1 VPGDLR
7 IGVLG
12 PLEVR
17 AGPGLPVVEVAGP
30 RLRRLL
36 LRLALDPGRV
46 VTTGQLV
53 DAVWDRDP
61 PAGAANALQA
71 LVSRLRRLLPDA
83 VGSSPAGYRLAVPA
97 EAVDAVRFEALAQ
110 AGRERLGGDP
120 GRARELLGEALEL
133 WRGPAMADAAT
144 AAFAGPAVA
153 RLEDLRLAAL
163 EDRVEADLAFGAGDR
178 LVAELE
184 ELVAAHPLRERLG
197 GQLLRALAMAGRQ
210 ADALGAYERL
220 RARLADE
227 LGIDPSPE
235 LQALHVAVLRGEL
248 TPKGPATTPGT
259 GPPAPAAGTAGP
271 DPTAPAPRTN
281 LRSPITSFVGR
292 GDDLTRITGAFATAR
307 LVTLIRPGGAGK
319 TRLAA
324 EAAGRLLDRMP
335 NGVWL
340 VELASVA
347 APVDLPQAVLSLL
360 GARELRLLATPG
372 TTAIAPLDRLV
383 EAIGNRRMLLVADN
397 CEHLVEAAAK
407 LVDHLLARCP
417 GLSVLATSREP
428 LGIAGEVLHPV
439 GPLAV
444 PDGEV
449 APAAALAYP
458 AVRLLADRGA
468 AARPGFTVDAA
479 TVGPVLRICRAL
491 DGMPLAI
498 ELAAARL
505 HALAPTQIA
514 ARLDDRF
521 RLLADGRR
529 TAGGRHQTLRA
540 VIYWSWELL
549 GQAEQVLLRR
559 LSVFAGG
566 ATQEAAERV
575 CAGPGP
581 AGPAAD
587 EVLYLLAGLVAKS
600 LVVAADG
607 DGAGVRYRMLETVR
621 AYGAE
626 RLAEAGEDQAL
637 ARAHAAWFLELAEA
651 AEPELRRRDQ
661 LRWLDRLAAERD
673 NLHAALRWATDS
685 GDADTAL
692 RLAAALGWYW
702 TLTSARTE
710 GLEWSAK
717 TLTLPGGDPATRA
730 QVLAFRAL
738 TVLSGGIDLEPAL
751 AMGAEAMTAL
761 DALPADDPRRSHPVL
776 TILPALLAMFGNDD
790 QTALA
795 RLAADHDHPD
805 PWMAATAHLLTGV
818 LQVNLGE
825 AAAAERAF
833 ATALARFDALGER
846 WGAGQAM
853 IARAD
858 LAATRGQHE
867 QAMAALEDAM
877 EALAGLGDREDVGQV
892 LIRRAGE
899 RARAGQVAEA
909 EADLDAA
916 DRLAHEVGAE
926 DQKLYVRLT
935 RADLARWRGRLDE
948 ARALLD
954 GALAEYRRGGF
965 PVEQVHAV
973 ALVALGLIEVAA
985 GDLAAARECYD
996 QGLRAAVAT
1005 RDRPVIARVT
1015 VLGAAVALAA
1025 GDPRRRPGVRPGPPA
1040 RGRAA
1045 PRGGAGRSGRRG
1057 QLRRRNARRASG
1069 AATAAIAADQ
1079 ARAPRAGAATSPPT
1093 SRPRTAS
1100 TSRVAGL
1107 TATQACIQPGMVATG
1122 TKALEAKVRGNTT
1135 TNPSIITFSG
1145 SSTSMATST
1154 GSHEKAQATATS
1166 RATAASTLT
1175 RLVWTRKPSRVPT
1188 PSRMAI
1194 DQTWRTTSAAIR
1206 PARGAERA
1214 MGRLRKRSKTPLVMS
1229 VLRATP
1235 VFMVRNRAFWVMMPA
1250 RPNCRKALGEPE
1262 MAPPNTNANRAT
1274 NISGCRLRSA
1284 SSMGLWRIW
1293 TRLRQARVRVWRTA
1307 SSGPT
1312 RSWRTGAGVPAAG
1325 WVMVVVMP
1333 RSDRRRRSGGR

>member
-1 VPGDLR
+1 MPGELR
-7 IGVLG
+7 IAVLG

-53 DAVWDRDP
+53 DAVWDQDP

-71 LVSRLRRLLPDA
+71 LVSRLRRLLPG
-83 VGSSPAGYRLAVPA
+83 VLESSAAGYRLAVPA
-97 EAVDAVRFEALAQ
+97 EAVDAVRFEALAR
-110 AGRERLGGDP
+110 AGRECLGSDP
-120 GRARELLGEALEL
+120 GRARELLGEALDL
-133 WRGPAMADAAT
+133 WRGPALADAAT
-144 AAFAGPAVA
+144 AAFAGPAVV
-153 RLEDLRLAAL
+153 RLEDLRVAAL
-163 EDRVEADLAFGAGDR
+163 EDRVEADLAAGAGDR

-184 ELVAAHPLRERLG
+184 ELVTAHPLRERLS
-197 GQLLRALAMAGRQ
+197 GQLLRALAGAGRQ
-210 ADALGAYERL
+210 AEALGAYERL

-248 TPKGPATTPGT
+248 TQAAGATPAGLPGPAGSAPAPGPAPAPE
-259 GPPAPAAGTAGP
+259 GPAPAA
-271 DPTAPAPRTN
+271 RTN

-292 GDDLTRITGAFATAR
+292 GDDLARITGAFAGSR
-307 LVTLIRPGGAGK
+307 LVTLIGPGGAGK

-335 NGVWL
+335 DGVWL
-340 VELASVA
+340 AELAPVA
-347 APVDLPQAVLSLL
+347 DPVDLPQAVLSLF
-360 GARELRLLATPG
+360 GAREQRLLAAPG
-372 TTAIAPLDRLV
+372 TAAVAPLDRLV
-383 EAIGNRRMLLVADN
+383 EAVGNRRLLLVADN

-444 PDGEV
+444 PDADV
-449 APAAALAYP
+449 APAQALSYP

-468 AARPGFTVDAA
+468 AARPGFTVDEA

-529 TAGGRHQTLRA
+529 TAAGRHQTLRA
-540 VIYWSWELL
+540 VIDWSWELL
-549 GQAEQVLLRR
+549 GPAEQVLLRR
-559 LSVFAGG
+559 LSVFGGG
-566 ATQEAAERV
+566 ATLEAAERV

-600 LVVAADG
+600 LLVAADG
-607 DGAGVRYRMLETVR
+607 DGDGVRYRMLETVR

-702 TLTSARTE
+702 TLTSARAE
-710 GLEWSAK
+710 SLEWTDKA
-717 TLTLPGGDPATRA
+717 LALAGGDPATRA
-730 QVLAFRAL
+730 QVMAFRAL
-738 TVLSGGIDLEPAL
+738 TGISGGVDLEPAL
-751 AMGAEAMTAL
+751 KLGGEAMAAI
-761 DALPADDPRRSHPVL
+761 DALPADEPRRAHPLL
-776 TILPALLAMFGNDD
+776 TILPTLLAMFGNDFEA
-790 QTALA
+790 ALD
-795 RLAADHDHPD
+795 RLAADRDHPD
-805 PWMAATAHLLTGV
+805 PWMRATAHLLAGF
-818 LQVNLGE
+818 LLVNQGE
-825 AAAAERAF
+825 AEAAERELDQ
-833 ATALARFDALGER
+833 ALARFRDLGER
-846 WGAGQAM
+846 WGAGQALV
-853 IARAD
+853 ARAD
-858 LAATRGQHE
+858 LAGGRGRASE
-867 QAMAALEDAM
+867 AMATLDEAM
-877 EALAGLGDREDVGQV
+877 EMLTGLGDREDVGQI

-916 DRLAHEVGAE
+916 DRLAHEVGAD

-935 RADLARWRGRLDE
+935 RAGLARWQGRLDE
-948 ARALLD
+948 GRALLD
-954 GALAEYRRGGF
+954 GALADYRRGGF

-985 GDLAAARECYD
+985 GDLAAARACRD
-996 QGLRAAVAT
+996 QALRAAVAT

-1015 VLGAAVALAA
+1015 VLEAAVAVAA
-1025 GDPRRRPGVRPGPPA
+1025 GDP
-1040 RGRAA
+1040 GRAA
-1045 PRGGAGRSGRRG
+1045 ELLGVAETLRGMPDQADLDLRRITGAARAALGDPAFDRAHRRGAARPREEVLAALAGEVSSGAG
-1057 QLRRRNARRASG
+1057 
-1069 AATAAIAADQ
+1069 T
-1079 ARAPRAGAATSPPT
+1079 PAG
-1093 SRPRTAS
+1093 
-1100 TSRVAGL
+1100 
-1107 TATQACIQPGMVATG
+1107 
-1122 TKALEAKVRGNTT
+1122 
-1135 TNPSIITFSG
+1135 
-1145 SSTSMATST
+1145 
-1154 GSHEKAQATATS
+1154 
-1166 RATAASTLT
+1166 
-1175 RLVWTRKPSRVPT
+1175 
-1188 PSRMAI
+1188 
-1194 DQTWRTTSAAIR
+1194 
-1206 PARGAERA
+1206 PA
-1214 MGRLRKRSKTPLVMS
+1214 
-1229 VLRATP
+1229 
-1235 VFMVRNRAFWVMMPA
+1235 
-1250 RPNCRKALGEPE
+1250 
-1262 MAPPNTNANRAT
+1262 APP
-1274 NISGCRLRSA
+1274 
-1284 SSMGLWRIW
+1284 
-1293 TRLRQARVRVWRTA
+1293 
-1307 SSGPT
+1307 P
-1312 RSWRTGAGVPAAG
+1312 
-1325 WVMVVVMP
+1325 P
-1333 RSDRRRRSGGR
+1333 R